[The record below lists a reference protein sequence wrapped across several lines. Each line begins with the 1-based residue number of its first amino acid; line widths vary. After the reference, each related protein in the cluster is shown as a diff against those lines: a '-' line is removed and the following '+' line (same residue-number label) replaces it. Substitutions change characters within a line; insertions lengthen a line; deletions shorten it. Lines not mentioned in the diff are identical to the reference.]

1 MKTLFNYIRGNMN
14 YQFQSNRGN
23 FSYKSNFFSEA
34 IKVLITVNFLIYVL
48 QSISGPIVASDLWR
62 LFGLVPK
69 QIWADL
75 MLWQPF
81 TYLFFHDSNPWH
93 VLMNMF
99 VLWMF
104 GTELERLWGRD
115 GFIKYY
121 FITGV
126 GSGIITGC
134 LSLNSMVPLIGASGA
149 VFGIILAYGLTF
161 PNRTIYLWGIVPI
174 KSIVFVIFIG
184 ILSLFSTINSTSN
197 ISHLTHL
204 AGMFIG
210 YIYLKRKWRFK
221 TIVFSLRK
229 KIIEYQIQREEKK
242 VVFKKTVENDIDIL
256 LDKIN
261 KSGFESLSAEEE
273 MQLYENSKIISR
285 SKKKD

>member
-1 MKTLFNYIRGNMN
+1 MN
-14 YQFQSNRGN
+14 YQFQSNRGD
-23 FSYKSNFFSEA
+23 FSYNSSLFSEA

-48 QSISGPIVASDLWR
+48 QTISGPNVASDLWR

-69 QIWADL
+69 QVWSDL

-104 GTELERLWGRD
+104 GTELERLWGRE
-115 GFIKYY
+115 GFVKYY

-134 LSLNSMVPLIGASGA
+134 ISPNSLIPLIGASGS
-149 VFGIILAYGLTF
+149 VFGIILAYGITF

-174 KSIVFVIFIG
+174 RSIVFVIFIG
-184 ILSLFSTINSTSN
+184 VLSLFSTINSTSN
-197 ISHLTHL
+197 VSHVTHL
-204 AGMFIG
+204 AGMIIG
-210 YIYLKRKWRFK
+210 YIFLKRKWRLGS
-221 TIVFSLRK
+221 IVFYIRK
-229 KIIEYQIQREEKK
+229 KIIEYQIFREEKK
-242 VVFKKTVENDIDIL
+242 VFYNKKLENNIDIL

-261 KSGFESLSAEEE
+261 KSGFDSLSPDEEKE
-273 MQLYENSKIISR
+273 LYENSKIISK

>member
-1 MKTLFNYIRGNMN
+1 MN

-23 FSYKSNFFSEA
+23 FSYNSSLFSQA

-48 QSISGPIVASDLWR
+48 QTISGPNVSSDLWR

-69 QIWADL
+69 QIWSDL

-104 GTELERLWGRD
+104 GTELERLWGRE
-115 GFIKYY
+115 GFVKYY

-134 LSLNSMVPLIGASGA
+134 ISPNSLIPLIGASGA
-149 VFGIILAYGLTF
+149 VFGIILAYGITF

-174 KSIVFVIFIG
+174 RSIVFVIFIG
-184 ILSLFSTINSTSN
+184 VLSLFSTINSTSN
-197 ISHLTHL
+197 VSHVTHL
-204 AGMFIG
+204 AGMIIG
-210 YIYLKRKWRFK
+210 YTFLKRKWRLGS
-221 TIVFSLRK
+221 IVFYIRK
-229 KIIEYQIQREEKK
+229 KIIEYQIFREEKK
-242 VVFKKTVENDIDIL
+242 VFYNKKLENNIDIL

-261 KSGFESLSAEEE
+261 KSGFESLSPDEEKE
-273 MQLYENSKIISR
+273 LYENSKIISK

>member
-1 MKTLFNYIRGNMN
+1 MN
-14 YQFQSNRGN
+14 YQFQSNRGD
-23 FSYKSNFFSEA
+23 FSYNSSLFSEA

-48 QSISGPIVASDLWR
+48 QTISGPNVASDLWR

-69 QIWADL
+69 QVWSDL

-104 GTELERLWGRD
+104 GTELERLWGRE
-115 GFIKYY
+115 GFVKYY

-134 LSLNSMVPLIGASGA
+134 ISPNSLIPLIGASGA
-149 VFGIILAYGLTF
+149 VFGIILAYGITF

-174 KSIVFVIFIG
+174 RSIVFVIFIG
-184 ILSLFSTINSTSN
+184 VLSLFSTINSTSN
-197 ISHLTHL
+197 VSHVTHL
-204 AGMFIG
+204 AGMIIG
-210 YIYLKRKWRFK
+210 YTFLKRKWRLGS
-221 TIVFSLRK
+221 IVFYIRK
-229 KIIEYQIQREEKK
+229 KIIEYQIFREEKK
-242 VVFKKTVENDIDIL
+242 AFYNKKLENNIDIL

-261 KSGFESLSAEEE
+261 KSGFDSLSPDEEKE
-273 MQLYENSKIISR
+273 LYENSKIISK

>member
-1 MKTLFNYIRGNMN
+1 MN

-23 FSYKSNFFSEA
+23 FSYNSSLFSEA

-48 QSISGPIVASDLWR
+48 QTISGPNVASDLWR

-69 QIWADL
+69 QIWSDL

-104 GTELERLWGRD
+104 GTELERLWGRE
-115 GFIKYY
+115 GFVKYY

-134 LSLNSMVPLIGASGA
+134 ISPNSLIPLIGASGA
-149 VFGIILAYGLTF
+149 VFGIILAYGITF

-174 KSIVFVIFIG
+174 RSIVFVIFIG
-184 ILSLFSTINSTSN
+184 VLSLFSTINSTSN
-197 ISHLTHL
+197 VSHVTHL
-204 AGMFIG
+204 AGMIIG
-210 YIYLKRKWRFK
+210 YTFLKRKWRLGS
-221 TIVFSLRK
+221 IVFYIRK
-229 KIIEYQIQREEKK
+229 KIIEYQIFREEKK
-242 VVFKKTVENDIDIL
+242 VFYNKKLENNIDIL

-261 KSGFESLSAEEE
+261 KSGFESLSPDEEKE
-273 MQLYENSKIISR
+273 LYENSKIISK

>member
-1 MKTLFNYIRGNMN
+1 MN
-14 YQFQSNRGN
+14 YQFQSNRGD
-23 FSYKSNFFSEA
+23 FSYNSSLFSEA

-48 QSISGPIVASDLWR
+48 QTISGPNVASDLWR

-69 QIWADL
+69 QVWSDL

-104 GTELERLWGRD
+104 GTELERLWGRE
-115 GFIKYY
+115 GFVKYY

-134 LSLNSMVPLIGASGA
+134 ISPNSLIPLIGASGA
-149 VFGIILAYGLTF
+149 VFGIILAYGITF

-174 KSIVFVIFIG
+174 RSIVFVIFIG
-184 ILSLFSTINSTSN
+184 VLSLFSTINSTSN
-197 ISHLTHL
+197 VSHVTHL
-204 AGMFIG
+204 AGMIIG
-210 YIYLKRKWRFK
+210 YTFLKRKWRLGA
-221 TIVFSLRK
+221 IVFYIRK
-229 KIIEYQIQREEKK
+229 KIIEYQIFREEKK
-242 VVFKKTVENDIDIL
+242 VFYNKKLENNIDIL

-261 KSGFESLSAEEE
+261 KSGFDSLSQDEEKE
-273 MQLYENSKIISR
+273 LYENSKIISK

>member
-1 MKTLFNYIRGNMN
+1 MN
-14 YQFQSNRGN
+14 YQFQSNRGD
-23 FSYKSNFFSEA
+23 FSYNSSLFSEA

-48 QSISGPIVASDLWR
+48 QTISGPNVASDLWR

-69 QIWADL
+69 QVWSDL

-104 GTELERLWGRD
+104 GTELERLWGRE
-115 GFIKYY
+115 GFVKYY

-134 LSLNSMVPLIGASGA
+134 ISPNSLIPLIGASGS
-149 VFGIILAYGLTF
+149 VFGIILAYGITF

-174 KSIVFVIFIG
+174 RSIVFVIFIG
-184 ILSLFSTINSTSN
+184 VLSLFSTINSTSN
-197 ISHLTHL
+197 VSHVTHL
-204 AGMFIG
+204 AGMIIG
-210 YIYLKRKWRFK
+210 YTFLKRKWRLGA
-221 TIVFSLRK
+221 IVFYIRK
-229 KIIEYQIQREEKK
+229 KIIEYQIFREEKK
-242 VVFKKTVENDIDIL
+242 VFYNKKLENNIDIL

-261 KSGFESLSAEEE
+261 KSGFDSLSQDEEKE
-273 MQLYENSKIISR
+273 LYENSKIISK

>member
-1 MKTLFNYIRGNMN
+1 MN

-23 FSYKSNFFSEA
+23 FSYNFSLFSEA

-48 QSISGPIVASDLWR
+48 QTISGPNVSSDLWR

-69 QIWADL
+69 QIWSDL

-104 GTELERLWGRD
+104 GTELERLWGRE
-115 GFIKYY
+115 GFVKYY

-134 LSLNSMVPLIGASGA
+134 ISPNSLIPLIGASGA
-149 VFGIILAYGLTF
+149 VFGIILAYGITF

-174 KSIVFVIFIG
+174 RSIVFVIFIG
-184 ILSLFSTINSTSN
+184 VLSLFSTINSTSN
-197 ISHLTHL
+197 VSHVTHL
-204 AGMFIG
+204 AGMIIG
-210 YIYLKRKWRFK
+210 YTFLKRKWRLGS
-221 TIVFSLRK
+221 IVFYIRK
-229 KIIEYQIQREEKK
+229 KIIEYQIFREEKK
-242 VVFKKTVENDIDIL
+242 VFYNKKLENNIDIL

-261 KSGFESLSAEEE
+261 KSGFDSLSQDEEKE
-273 MQLYENSKIISR
+273 LYENSKIISK